1 MRLEMSKETKGNWFI
16 TPAELE
22 NSPFLKAVDKPRY
35 NIFFPQAYG
44 LIFFFFIHCSSQ
56 RREEHILKSK
66 QKSINYHKP

>member
-44 LIFFFFIHCSSQ
+44 LVVFFSLFIVVH
-56 RREEHILKSK
+56 KGG
-66 QKSINYHKP
+66 KSIYLRASKKV